1 MKHLYLLF
9 FLGTFIQAFSQ
20 EDPLYVQYINNP
32 MILNPAYAGLNNNFN
47 ASVSYRKQWG
57 GFEGSPTTFHVS
69 GHTSLAKNKMGLGIL
84 LIQDKTGANS
94 NTEMNMTYAYRLN
107 FNGTHLSFGMQAG
120 FINYKTDNTLLN
132 TYDPTDPAFNSD
144 INVIRP
150 NVGAGVIL
158 NSEKFFAGI
167 SVPRMLNTTT
177 LLSTDT
183 ASMKARLYDQHYYG
197 SFGYVFYLS
206 TRMRL
211 RPSCL
216 VRYVQGAPL
225 SVDYTVAINLDEK
238 YTAGL
243 YTRNLNAGGFLLQL
257 RFAGAYRFGYAFE
270 VPLNNNTVAT
280 RFNTHE
286 LTLGINLSLF
296 SFQSSSITNF

>member
-1 MKHLYLLF
+1 
-9 FLGTFIQAFSQ
+9 
-20 EDPLYVQYINNP
+20 
-32 MILNPAYAGLNNNFN
+32 
-47 ASVSYRKQWG
+47 
-57 GFEGSPTTFHVS
+57 
-69 GHTSLAKNKMGLGIL
+69 
-84 LIQDKTGANS
+84 
-94 NTEMNMTYAYRLN
+94 
-107 FNGTHLSFGMQAG
+107 
-120 FINYKTDNTLLN
+120 
-132 TYDPTDPAFNSD
+132 
-144 INVIRP
+144 
-150 NVGAGVIL
+150 
-158 NSEKFFAGI
+158 
-167 SVPRMLNTTT
+167 
-177 LLSTDT
+177 
-183 ASMKARLYDQHYYG
+183 
-197 SFGYVFYLS
+197 
-206 TRMRL
+206 MRL
-211 RPSCL
+211 KPSCL